1 MSTDVPETVDPDV
14 IVDPEPVDPDVTVD
28 PEPVDP
34 EPVDPVPVPIIIES
48 PPNPIVELMKKYSKF
63 ALLIGLNYVDY
74 PEIALTNRIS
84 IIEKTKQ
91 FLINNHGFCEENI
104 LILLEPNR
112 DDILITLNTIIGS
125 SSFLTEFWIYYSGY
139 GNGIIKNDI
148 WSCSE
153 SGVMSCT
160 AGFCCE
166 PGIIDNLM
174 KQMMPSDFVEIT
186 QDELN
191 PILTQSCCKTICIM
205 DMCPF
210 EKDMVLKWGADVN
223 NRVKIITFCESDSYN
238 TNKTTLLKSMLQS
251 YLQIVNDS

>member
-1 MSTDVPETVDPDV
+1 M
-14 IVDPEPVDPDVTVD
+14 
-28 PEPVDP
+28 
-34 EPVDPVPVPIIIES
+34 
-48 PPNPIVELMKKYSKF
+48 
-63 ALLIGLNYVDY
+63 
-74 PEIALTNRIS
+74 
-84 IIEKTKQ
+84 
-91 FLINNHGFCEENI
+91 
-104 LILLEPNR
+104 
-112 DDILITLNTIIGS
+112 
-125 SSFLTEFWIYYSGY
+125 
-139 GNGIIKNDI
+139 KNDI

-160 AGFCCE
+160 AGFCSE
-166 PGIIDNLM
+166 SGVIDNLM

-238 TNKTTLLKSMLQS
+238 TNKNTLLKSMLQS
-251 YLQIVNDS
+251 YLQIVNNP

>member
-1 MSTDVPETVDPDV
+1 
-14 IVDPEPVDPDVTVD
+14 
-28 PEPVDP
+28 
-34 EPVDPVPVPIIIES
+34 
-48 PPNPIVELMKKYSKF
+48 
-63 ALLIGLNYVDY
+63 
-74 PEIALTNRIS
+74 
-84 IIEKTKQ
+84 
-91 FLINNHGFCEENI
+91 
-104 LILLEPNR
+104 
-112 DDILITLNTIIGS
+112 
-125 SSFLTEFWIYYSGY
+125 
-139 GNGIIKNDI
+139 
-148 WSCSE
+148 
-153 SGVMSCT
+153 
-160 AGFCCE
+160 
-166 PGIIDNLM
+166 M